1 MRMDP
6 RQRGFS
12 LLTVLVVLMV
22 MLLLVA
28 GALSFTG
35 QEVAG
40 AAQHV
45 RRETMSACATAA
57 RNYIMSQIRTGAQ
70 GRAVNQFIAGEL
82 DLGEFVVRTGHMDD
96 TPGPTGPP
104 PAVSPCP
111 LNASG
116 GAMMD
121 LTNTTLGFGGA
132 LGRQCFRIVATCIDT
147 QTNSAR
153 EVEFQ
158 VTIAL

>member
-1 MRMDP
+1 MTS

-57 RNYIMSQIRTGAQ
+57 RNYIMSQIRTGAE
-70 GRAVNQFIAGEL
+70 GRAVNPFIAGQL
-82 DLGEFVVRTGHMDD
+82 DLGEFVVQTGHLDQGLG
-96 TPGPTGPP
+96 PGGYPR
-104 PAVSPCP
+104 AVSPCP

-121 LTNTTLGFGGA
+121 LTNTTLGFGGS
-132 LGRQCFRIVATCIDT
+132 LGRQCFRIVATCIDNR
-147 QTNSAR
+147 TNSRR
-153 EVEFQ
+153 EVEFE